1 MPTVLITGANRGLG
15 FEFAR
20 QYAADGWRV
29 IGTARHP
36 ASADALAGTGAE
48 IHALDVRDAEAV
60 GRLARQLG
68 DEPIDVLIANAGVA
82 GPRDMTAEAVD
93 VEGWVETFRT
103 NTIAP
108 LVVAGA
114 FARHVAKSRQRK
126 LVAISSR
133 LGSLEANEEGGMYV
147 YRSSKAALN
156 AAFRSFAIDR
166 REVIAVLLHPGWVRT
181 DMGGEAAPLTA
192 PESVAGMRR
201 VIGGLTQQDSGRFF
215 DYEGTPVPW

>member
-36 ASADALAGTGAE
+36 ASADALAGIGAE

-68 DEPIDVLIANAGVA
+68 DEPIDVLVANAGVA
-82 GPRDMTAEAVD
+82 GPRDMTADAVD
-93 VEGWVETFRT
+93 VEGWVDTFRT

-114 FARHVAKSRQRK
+114 FAPLVAKSRQRK
-126 LVAISSR
+126 LIAISSR

-156 AAFRSFAIDR
+156 AAFRSFALDHKN
-166 REVIAVLLHPGWVRT
+166 VIAAMLHPGWVRT

-201 VIGGLTQQDSGRFF
+201 VIAGLTQQDSGRFF